1 MVIRK
6 MQTTDYTSVSSEFA
20 TYRAIKSLWIK
31 ETLTKVLSTVSVE
44 IIKLEKHEGLLHS
57 RNFISPLKAINF
69 FLKA

>member
-31 ETLTKVLSTVSVE
+31 ETLMKVLSTVSVE
-44 IIKLEKHEGLLHS
+44 IIKLEKHEGLLHY
-57 RNFISPLKAINF
+57 RNFINPLKAIHF
-69 FLKA
+69 F